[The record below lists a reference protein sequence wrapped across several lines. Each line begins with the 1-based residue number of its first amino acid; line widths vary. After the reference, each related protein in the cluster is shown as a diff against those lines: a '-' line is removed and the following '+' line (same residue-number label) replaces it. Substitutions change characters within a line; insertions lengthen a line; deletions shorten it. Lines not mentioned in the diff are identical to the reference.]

1 MGKVFTQQLVNQR
14 QHRKSDILVIEKRLV
29 RIKDEQEIET
39 DIILP
44 NNVKTRVMEKPIT
57 NIFPAVRPTP
67 AGRPT
72 NLDNPFSLN

>member
-14 QHRKSDILVIEKRLV
+14 QHRKSDILVIKKRLV

-44 NNVKTRVMEKPIT
+44 NNSKTRVIEKPIT
-57 NIFPAVRPTP
+57 NIFPA
-67 AGRPT
+67 GRPT
-72 NLDNPFSLN
+72 SVGNPFSLD